1 MKKSVAK
8 ILACF
13 LTVTVI
19 VMGLTVSAF
28 AGATTGTYKGQIP
41 IGVYNVYC
49 TLTIDSSS
57 ATATAELPEFG
68 FVTLGVSIK
77 GQYRSSTTG
86 SVLTATDGNR
96 NEWYNVSASIGNNG
110 GTWTDVS
117 ATYSANGGGYSGSTV
132 LP

>member
-8 ILACF
+8 ILACL

-77 GQYRSSTTG
+77 GQYRSSKKTIVTNNIYMMEEHG
-86 SVLTATDGNR
+86 QMYRLLILQMAEAIVAVRFCR
-96 NEWYNVSASIGNNG
+96 NTII
-110 GTWTDVS
+110 T
-117 ATYSANGGGYSGSTV
+117 
-132 LP
+132 